1 MSDHSTYM
9 SCLRALADQTE
20 ALRRAA
26 EAEDW
31 GLLLEGLD
39 KRQNLIVRIDEM
51 PEEARKMTGD
61 ERAEAM
67 RILEAMVE
75 RDREITQM
83 ITVAISST
91 RVAIDDLHL
100 AQTTLNAYRR
110 TTAVPPAQIAVGA
123 RFVDK
128 QR

>member
-1 MSDHSTYM
+1 MSDLSTYLG
-9 SCLRALADQTE
+9 CLRALADQTE
-20 ALRRAA
+20 ALKQAA

-31 GLLLEGLD
+31 GELLEGLD
-39 KRQNLIVRIDEM
+39 QRQNLIVRIDDM
-51 PEEARKMTGD
+51 PEETRKMTGE

-67 RILEAMVE
+67 RILEVMVE

-91 RVAIDDLHL
+91 RIAVDDLHL

-110 TTAVPPAQIAVGA
+110 TTVAQPTQVAIGA